1 MHLDFRWKGWPGF
14 LILLWGCGQAPEDT
28 QLLAQVGDV
37 RISVDDL
44 RNYARNSRIDGEVSG
59 VQYRE
64 LLQTLVDREVLLVE
78 ARLRGVDE
86 DSLVLSRLREH
97 EEERLLEE
105 MLHRQVSARLSVTPE
120 EVRTEYQNGGWGEK
134 VRNLQIFVSSP
145 KKVRML
151 LERLQ
156 EGADFEELGRRW
168 SEDRL
173 FKIPAGSGQIFSY
186 SAMDGPRKV
195 VEEVFGLSVGE
206 VSGAIKV
213 DEGWVIAKV
222 LERRKVSLEE
232 VREKVERWL
241 ARRKKQALRDVYFIS
256 LRESFGL
263 ALNKEGMDS
272 VLRILDEGIRAGNLD
287 EEQRKLPVYTYL
299 EGALTVE
306 EALSTIFEGSGSLAD
321 LSEGQVT
328 EQLREI
334 LKRRLVLKDARSQRL
349 DQASGYIEWRQGK
362 KEDLMIGRLRSLVL
376 DEGLTVSEDEI
387 RTRYEERKEHFR
399 KPAGAR
405 VLDLLVKDPGKARS
419 LRREIDAG
427 GDMRNLIRR
436 HSIREKTQAGVLEVF
451 EVQSPVFGEAWLNAA
466 MNAPLNELQGPV
478 ESKGGFSLFKVL
490 ERWPRDYFK
499 LENERVRTT
508 LKRELRD
515 IKERELFNGF
525 LGSLLQKHSDRIH
538 VSQENL
544 AGMEAGSGTELR

>member
-1 MHLDFRWKGWPGF
+1 MHLDFRLKGWPGF
-14 LILLWGCGQAPEDT
+14 LFLLWGCGQAPEDT

-44 RNYARNSRIDGEVSG
+44 RNYAGNSSIEGEVSG
-59 VQYRE
+59 VQYRD
-64 LLQTLVDREVLLVE
+64 LLQTLIDREVLLVE

-97 EEERLLEE
+97 EEKRLLEE

-120 EVRTEYQNGGWGEK
+120 EVRTEYQTGGWGEK

-145 KKVRML
+145 EKVRML

-186 SAMDGPRKV
+186 SAKDGPRKV
-195 VEEVFGLSVGE
+195 VEAVFGLSVGE

-232 VREKVERWL
+232 VREKVESWL

-256 LRESFGL
+256 LRKSFGL

-272 VLRILDEGIRAGNLD
+272 VLRILDEGIRANLD
-287 EEQRKLPVYTYL
+287 EEQRELPVYTYL
-299 EGALTVE
+299 GGALTVE

-328 EQLREI
+328 EKLREV

-349 DQASGYIEWRQGK
+349 DQTEGYIEWRQGK

-427 GDMRNLIRR
+427 EDMQNLIRR
-436 HSIREKTQAGVLEVF
+436 HSIREKTQAGILEVF

-515 IKERELFNGF
+515 IKERGLFNEF
-525 LGSLLQKHSDRIH
+525 LGNLLQKHSDRIH
-538 VSQENL
+538 VSEENL
-544 AGMEAGSGTELR
+544 AGMEDGSGTELR